1 MASNNIEVADGE
13 KVDKAMAEISKGNF
27 SAAKSLLLS
36 VVRNTPS
43 EYFHQTSNP
52 DGSLVIRFWDQQE
65 FIHYVNWKKPDRK
78 IFWNVAAYP
87 RAYFYLGFIGVA
99 ERDYQAA
106 LSYLDK
112 ALELEPT
119 NPKIFIEK
127 AQALLGMKRQVEALR
142 LFEKISEIGPFT
154 SGADV
159 ARALRG
165 RGFALIE
172 LGKLD
177 EAKAVLLK
185 SLEFDPD
192 SKVAK
197 EELSY
202 IAQLKGS
209 AMAAKTSVR
218 IDTVTTSGRDM
229 TVCVVCGDKVTQG
242 KIVDTKGTPGL
253 VCEKCEK
260 KASKKSWQFW
270 K

>member
-1 MASNNIEVADGE
+1 MASNDIEVADGE
-13 KVDKAMAEISKGNF
+13 KVDKAMGEISKGNYA
-27 SAAKSLLLS
+27 SAKSLLLT
-36 VVRNTPS
+36 VVRNTPA
-43 EYFHQTSNP
+43 EYFHQTVTS
-52 DGSLVIRFWDQQE
+52 DGSLIIRFWDQQE
-65 FIHYVNWKKPDRK
+65 FIHYVNWKKPDQK
-78 IFWNVAAYP
+78 IFWNTAAYP
-87 RAYFYLGFIGVA
+87 RAYFYLGFIAVA

-119 NPKIFIEK
+119 NPKIVLEK
-127 AQALLGMKRQVEALR
+127 AQALLGLKRQAEALR
-142 LFEKISEIGPFT
+142 LFEKISAIGPFT
-154 SGADV
+154 SGADI

-165 RGFALIE
+165 RGFVLIE
-172 LGKLD
+172 LGRLD

-185 SLEFDPD
+185 SLEFDPEN
-192 SKVAK
+192 KIAK

-209 AMAAKTSVR
+209 AMVAKTSMK
-218 IDTVTTSGRDM
+218 IDTVVTSGRDM
-229 TVCVVCGDKVTQG
+229 TVCVVCGDKVTTG

-260 KASKKSWQFW
+260 KATKKPWQFW